1 MQNEIVRFGE
11 FDANLTTGELYF
23 RGIRRSMEYRAFQ
36 LFSLLVR
43 QPGELVTNG
52 EIERFIWP
60 DEQAIY
66 DEPSMKR
73 RIISAAFGLRSALG
87 GLFKWFERV
96 PRRGYRW
103 IGRVQTRESW
113 RSQEFCPYC
122 GAAVNPEPK
131 EKGCEKS
138 LVAVAGGGARRAR
151 RNNGGYL
158 AFAAEAATVAQA
170 GEPIQANQGL
180 DQVGGNFQVLR
191 LVPKNFHAQV
201 PDGPPRQ
208 RAELPIAQRRR
219 AFDRSQG
226 DRIVCAALQQIGDG
240 VQAMAGDHRGIHRI
254 DNERSP

>member
-1 MQNEIVRFGE
+1 MRPLGADDGGSEMQNEIVRFGE

-138 LVAVAGGGARRAR
+138 LVAVAGGARRAR
-151 RNNGGYL
+151 RNNDGYL
-158 AFAAEAATVAQA
+158 SSRRTGWVRKVRRGTRVKNHALPACPQALNPVLRQAVLKRLPWLGHISPRMNRARPGAAPPGHVSSGYSILAILARHC
-170 GEPIQANQGL
+170 GANQ
-180 DQVGGNFQVLR
+180 
-191 LVPKNFHAQV
+191 
-201 PDGPPRQ
+201 
-208 RAELPIAQRRR
+208 
-219 AFDRSQG
+219 S
-226 DRIVCAALQQIGDG
+226 
-240 VQAMAGDHRGIHRI
+240 
-254 DNERSP
+254 S

>member
-151 RNNGGYL
+151 RNNDGYL

-170 GEPIQANQGL
+170 DE
-180 DQVGGNFQVLR
+180 R
-191 LVPKNFHAQV
+191 LVR
-201 PDGPPRQ
+201 G
-208 RAELPIAQRRR
+208 
-219 AFDRSQG
+219 
-226 DRIVCAALQQIGDG
+226 AALGG
-240 VQAMAGDHRGIHRI
+240 SAKLGGGPVSKTMPSPRAHRL
-254 DNERSP
+254 